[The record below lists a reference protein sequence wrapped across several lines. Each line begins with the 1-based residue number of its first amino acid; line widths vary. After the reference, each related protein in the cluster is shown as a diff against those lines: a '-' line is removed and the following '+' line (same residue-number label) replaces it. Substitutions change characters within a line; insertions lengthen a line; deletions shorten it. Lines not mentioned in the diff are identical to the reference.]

1 LRLVAVLRAILE
13 GEKAAVLKRD
23 RHLPL
28 SFHRRQEELKF
39 SLGLQRLQ
47 HCVREIQALRDGP
60 AGERTGLA
68 RGRSPWGVLVLMGT
82 PRPSSAASLQPN
94 VRDPQLKTEVKPP
107 ESELPSLIL
116 EAMKELEAAK
126 QQVLKRIQIWKR
138 QQQLAGNGALFEEN
152 LAPLQKRCE
161 SLVEVHFQLHQQV
174 MAASAE
180 LGAELL
186 PRLLERFNEVLS
198 SLVKR

>member
-1 LRLVAVLRAILE
+1 LRLVAVLKAILE
-13 GEKAAVLKRD
+13 GEKDAVLKRGH
-23 RHLPL
+23 HLPL

-47 HCVREIQALRDGP
+47 HRVREIQALRDGEGP
-60 AGERTGLA
+60 GSLHSAGLLLSPMA
-68 RGRSPWGVLVLMGT
+68 R
-82 PRPSSAASLQPN
+82 AA
-94 VRDPQLKTEVKPP
+94 PQ
-107 ESELPSLIL
+107 ELPALIL
-116 EAMKELEAAK
+116 EAVKELEAAK

-180 LGAELL
+180 LGADLL

>member
-39 SLGLQRLQ
+39 GLGLQRLQ
-47 HCVREIQALRDGP
+47 HRIREIQALWERASTQRDSAG
-60 AGERTGLA
+60 GERRKEG
-68 RGRSPWGVLVLMGT
+68 PWAAHGQGGTRAADPLELPALVL
-82 PRPSSAASLQPN
+82 
-94 VRDPQLKTEVKPP
+94 
-107 ESELPSLIL
+107 
-116 EAMKELEAAK
+116 EAVKELEVAK

-138 QQQLAGNGALFEEN
+138 QQQLAGNGAAFEEN

-161 SLVEVHFQLHQQV
+161 ALAEVHLQLQQQV
-174 MAASAE
+174 LAAGAE

-186 PRLLERFNEVLS
+186 PRLLERLAEVLC

>member
-1 LRLVAVLRAILE
+1 LRLVAVLKAILE

-23 RHLPL
+23 HHLPL

-39 SLGLQRLQ
+39 ALGLQRLQ
-47 HCVREIQALRDGP
+47 HRIHQVQALRDGP
-60 AGERTGLA
+60 KGEGEGWGGLLGPGGPHA
-68 RGRSPWGVLVLMGT
+68 QRGGMQT
-82 PRPSSAASLQPN
+82 A
-94 VRDPQLKTEVKPP
+94 
-107 ESELPSLIL
+107 ELPALIL
-116 EAMKELEAAK
+116 EAVKELEAAK

-161 SLVEVHFQLHQQV
+161 SLVEIYFQLHQQV
-174 MAASAE
+174 MAASVE
-180 LGAELL
+180 LGPELQA
-186 PRLLERFNEVLS
+186 RLLERFSEVLS

>member
-1 LRLVAVLRAILE
+1 LRLVAVLRAVLE

-23 RHLPL
+23 HHLPL

-39 SLGLQRLQ
+39 GLGLQRLQ
-47 HCVREIQALRDGP
+47 HRVQEIQALRDGP
-60 AGERTGLA
+60 KGEGRGQDLAPTAG
-68 RGRSPWGVLVLMGT
+68 
-82 PRPSSAASLQPN
+82 AA
-94 VRDPQLKTEVKPP
+94 PQ
-107 ESELPSLIL
+107 ELPTLIL
-116 EAMKELEAAK
+116 EAVKELEAAK

-161 SLVEVHFQLHQQV
+161 SLVEVYFQLQQQV
-174 MAASAE
+174 TAASAE

-186 PRLLERFNEVLS
+186 PPLLERFDEVLL

>member
-39 SLGLQRLQ
+39 GVGLQRLQ
-47 HCVREIQALRDGP
+47 HRVREIQALRDGA
-60 AGERTGLA
+60 AGEGPGRDGSPLGVGLP
-68 RGRSPWGVLVLMGT
+68 RGTAKRG
-82 PRPSSAASLQPN
+82 
-94 VRDPQLKTEVKPP
+94 
-107 ESELPSLIL
+107 ELPALIL
-116 EAMKELEAAK
+116 EAVKELEAAK

-138 QQQLAGNGALFEEN
+138 QQQLAGNGAVFEEN

-161 SLVEVHFQLHQQV
+161 SLVEVYFQLQQQA

-186 PRLLERFNEVLS
+186 PRLLERFTEVLS

>member
-1 LRLVAVLRAILE
+1 LRLAAVLKAILE

-23 RHLPL
+23 HYLPL

-39 SLGLQRLQ
+39 SLGLRRLQ
-47 HCVREIQALRDGP
+47 HRVREIQALLDGHE
-60 AGERTGLA
+60 GEGPGQDGAPLGVSA
-68 RGRSPWGVLVLMGT
+68 RGNSAMESPT
-82 PRPSSAASLQPN
+82 A
-94 VRDPQLKTEVKPP
+94 PQ
-107 ESELPSLIL
+107 ELPNLIL
-116 EAMKELEAAK
+116 EAVKELEAAK

-138 QQQLAGNGALFEEN
+138 QQQLAGNGSLFEEN
-152 LAPLQKRCE
+152 VTPLQKRCE

-180 LGAELL
+180 LGAELM